1 MASKKSVKKNV
12 QSRVYIIMDACD
24 EAIDGGNENKT
35 ADKLMDD
42 VVDFYEAIM
51 PKINNA
57 KAKAEFKTIN
67 DDISKS
73 LAGFEKK
80 AAGLSK

>member
-1 MASKKSVKKNV
+1 MASKRNVKKDV
-12 QSRVYIIMDACD
+12 QARVYVIMDACD
-24 EAIDGGNENKT
+24 EAIDGGKENKT

-42 VVDFYEAIM
+42 VVDFYESIM

-57 KAKAEFKTIN
+57 KAKAEFKAIN
-67 DDISKS
+67 DEIGKS

-80 AAGLSK
+80 ATGLSK